1 MRQVQSGVTLMGL
14 FIALFVIII
23 AALLA
28 MKLIPAY
35 MEYATAKNAI
45 DAIARERNAQNAA
58 EVRRAF
64 DARAAIDNITAVKAS
79 DLEISKDGAGIAINT
94 DDPGGRLARAT
105 ADDLVATGEARTI
118 VGRAKVAKCQA
129 AGVQSVIGN
138 GAGRHN
144 TAHQGT
150 RQEQSATGLLLS
162 WFIFQV
168 KSPS

>member
-79 DLEISKDGAGIAINT
+79 DLEISKDGAGLAIGFAYRKEVPLFSN
-94 DDPGGRLARAT
+94 
-105 ADDLVATGEARTI
+105 
-118 VGRAKVAKCQA
+118 VGVYIDFA
-129 AGVQSVIGN
+129 ANSGN
-138 GAGRHN
+138 
-144 TAHQGT
+144 
-150 RQEQSATGLLLS
+150 
-162 WFIFQV
+162 
-168 KSPS
+168 P